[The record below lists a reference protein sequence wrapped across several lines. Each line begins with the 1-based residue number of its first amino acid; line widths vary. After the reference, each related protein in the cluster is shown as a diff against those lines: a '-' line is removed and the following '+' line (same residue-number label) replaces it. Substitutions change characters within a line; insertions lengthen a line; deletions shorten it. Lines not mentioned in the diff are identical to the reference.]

1 MATFQN
7 PFRSIDGVPG
17 AFTTGRTLVTI
28 NGAPDKNVYG
38 ERLVEF
44 GGIQYRAWDPE
55 RSKLAAMILLGAKD
69 FGIDGSSRVLY
80 LGAASGTTA
89 SHVSDIVKDGFVFC
103 VEVSPRSFRDLV
115 GVCESRKNMV
125 PILADASRPEDY
137 AHMVEGVD
145 FVYQDIA
152 QRDQAEIFVRNMKH
166 FGAKRGM
173 LMLKSRSVDV
183 NRDPVSVYDEV
194 RKELVSKGMTVK
206 ATMRLDDYSKDHAV
220 FIVEA

>member
-7 PFRSIDGVPG
+7 PFKPVDGVPG
-17 AFTTGRTLVTI
+17 AYTTGRTLVTV
-28 NGAPDKNVYG
+28 NGARDKNVYG

-44 GGIQYRAWDPE
+44 GDTQYRAWDPE
-55 RSKLAAMILLGAKD
+55 RSKLAAMILLGAKE
-69 FGIDGSSRVLY
+69 FGIDGSTRVLY

-89 SHVSDIVKDGFVFC
+89 SHVSDIVSAGYVFC

-145 FVYQDIA
+145 LVYQDIA

-166 FGAKRGM
+166 FGAKRGI

-183 NRDPVSVYDEV
+183 NRDPGSVYDEV
-194 RKELVSKGMTVK
+194 RKELASKGMTVK
-206 ATMRLDDYSKDHAV
+206 ATMRLDDYSKDHAA